1 MLARDADGSVVL
13 TVAQAVGVATMER
26 HDWEPAPWGSDEDLL
41 WRAFFEIESDDC
53 TGPGNKVDALARWVL
68 RVAPIVQAAIRQRAA
83 GLAMLDDGDGDREWV
98 DACSATETAVSRA
111 FGEIEVAA

>member
-1 MLARDADGSVVL
+1 MSALPMLVRDADGSVDHAVM
-13 TVAQAVGVATMER
+13 VARMLR
-26 HDWEPAPWGSDEDLL
+26 RDWEPAPSGSEEDLL
-41 WRAFFEIESDDC
+41 S
-53 TGPGNKVDALARWVL
+53 DALAQWVL

-98 DACSATETAVSRA
+98 DACSATEAAVSRA